1 MDCKEPKR
9 TPEPIHEKQPRAK
22 EGVMTT
28 VATPQTG
35 DPVLA
40 RTVAAIA
47 SAVSELVE
55 PASAAALRETAADLM
70 KGVDDGNA

>member
-1 MDCKEPKR
+1 
-9 TPEPIHEKQPRAK
+9 
-22 EGVMTT
+22 MTT
-28 VATPQTG
+28 VAAPQTG

-55 PASAAALRETAADLM
+55 PASAAVLRETAADLM
-70 KGVDDGNA
+70 KGVGDGNA

>member
-28 VATPQTG
+28 VAAPQTG

-55 PASAAALRETAADLM
+55 PASAAVLRETAADLM
-70 KGVDDGNA
+70 KGAGDGNA